1 MSVIKSLDNYRKL
14 KPNEVLRKDDIW
26 VSQKNPKLSAKI
38 SGCIGNFV
46 ESYPGFDFYRRKH
59 TKKIV
64 SNNPTP
70 IMDDVDAVKAKTP
83 VTRVCF
89 SYMDTVRHVQV
100 IKMDEK
106 YLKGLEIATSK
117 FEKTRVRKNKY
128 KFKSFLRN
136 KIQSPIVLV
145 GYGSY
150 SV

>member
-1 MSVIKSLDNYRKL
+1 
-14 KPNEVLRKDDIW
+14 
-26 VSQKNPKLSAKI
+26 
-38 SGCIGNFV
+38 
-46 ESYPGFDFYRRKH
+46 
-59 TKKIV
+59 
-64 SNNPTP
+64 
-70 IMDDVDAVKAKTP
+70 MDDVDAVKAKAP

-89 SYMDTVRHVQV
+89 SYKNTVRHIQV

-106 YLKGLEIATSK
+106 YLKGLEITPR
-117 FEKTRVRKNKY
+117 FEKTGVRKNNNY